1 MCLKWLLY
9 SDLNRFFHSHIY
21 ILVQHSKN
29 VITVINCSY
38 AHNVINTKNPTDTHL
53 KFKAT
58 KWKLSVPFLLMF
70 SREGSC
76 GCNLALFCLSWGFYI
91 CKPVGVFSPNE
102 RSERWRLKSVTRL
115 VKSSVLDSLL
125 SFSLLCLCIG
135 ALLQQ
140 LGMFIS
146 VIYPNRQPMLIN
158 RQDYFKLERV
168 IVCDPLQILTFIFR
182 GFILH
187 AQKAANNR
195 NMRIHLIISHYAPA
209 ALLRAEKICIYIYI
223 FSHRVCQWSVR
234 STFCSC
240 PCVNLMPSNLHLCCC
255 WSRKS
260 NTNSLFNHTPL
271 FPCYRHLNNRSRL
284 LGNRDAPNVRQP
296 KIAKKKFG
304 VRTNKQEDRTMT
316 FKQRN

>member
-1 MCLKWLLY
+1 MWFTLVCLFRQIY
-9 SDLNRFFHSHIY
+9 RNRKGLKSNTVKMSH
-21 ILVQHSKN
+21 N
-29 VITVINCSY
+29 GY
-38 AHNVINTKNPTDTHL
+38 ADNVINTKNPKILTWSLKLPSENCVTFLL
-53 KFKAT
+53 KFSCFHERV
-58 KWKLSVPFLLMF
+58 LVVVISRCSVCLEVFISANLWVCFLRT
-70 SREGSC
+70 SAPRGED
-76 GCNLALFCLSWGFYI
+76 WI
-91 CKPVGVFSPNE
+91 CHKV
-102 RSERWRLKSVTRL
+102 

-158 RQDYFKLERV
+158 RQDYFKLER
-168 IVCDPLQILTFIFR
+168 ISVCDPLQILTFIFW

-240 PCVNLMPSNLHLCCC
+240 PCVNLMLY
-255 WSRKS
+255 W
-260 NTNSLFNHTPL
+260 HTRCETCVKDLWICIYAAAGPERATQTVFSTTHHY
-271 FPCYRHLNNRSRL
+271 FPVT
-284 LGNRDAPNVRQP
+284 D
-296 KIAKKKFG
+296 I
-304 VRTNKQEDRTMT
+304 
-316 FKQRN
+316 